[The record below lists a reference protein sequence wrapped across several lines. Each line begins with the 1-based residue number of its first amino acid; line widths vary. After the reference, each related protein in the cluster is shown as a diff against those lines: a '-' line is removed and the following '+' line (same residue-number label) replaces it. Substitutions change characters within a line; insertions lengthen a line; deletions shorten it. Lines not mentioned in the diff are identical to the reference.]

1 MALGFGGKVGGTV
14 RPSIL
19 VHLDAVQLQHLGA
32 SPASVARSAE
42 AAPLLRARSS
52 NSSVAVKD
60 LQAGELMA
68 IAQKAAYPE
77 ASSDAPAIK

>member
-19 VHLDAVQLQHLGA
+19 VHLDAVQAPTPQSIA
-32 SPASVARSAE
+32 AFVAGSAE
-42 AAPLLRARSS
+42 AAPLLKARSS

-60 LQAGELMA
+60 LQAGELTA
-68 IAQKAAYPE
+68 IAHKAAYTE
-77 ASSDAPAIK
+77 ASPDAPAIK